1 MTVSETVMARPP
13 EEVDW
18 HGEAEMEAGDLYW
31 FVVDGT
37 GPLLDPDA
45 MDVAI
50 TAHGPRCAFRSYW
63 PTQPPLAV

>member
-1 MTVSETVMARPP
+1 MARQPG
-13 EEVDW
+13 EVEW
-18 HGEAEMEAGDLYW
+18 HGEAEVEAGDLYW

-50 TAHGPRCAFRSYW
+50 TQYGPRSVFRAR
-63 PTQPPLAV
+63 LAEAAAARRQAR